1 VDDPLIVVRA
11 VHFAATLTLAGVTI
25 FNVFVARPALRL
37 PGGTELRS
45 LVERRLALIGW
56 SALALTLLSGAA
68 WFVLV
73 VQSISSDQ
81 PLAEV
86 LTDIG
91 SLRAVLLETDFGRD
105 WLARLLL
112 LVVLALLLAI
122 GTGRERDSR
131 GLFKIAILL
140 VAAGLAGTLAW
151 AGHGVGGAGIAGSV
165 HLAADF
171 LHLVAAATWVGGLL
185 PLALLLAAAQRALAR
200 EVAYAA
206 SLRFSVCGVAA
217 VGVIVLTG
225 AANTWF
231 LAGSI
236 HALISTDYGHLLLI
250 KIALFIVMLA
260 LATINRLWLTPGL
273 TGGKPAGDA
282 LRQLRRNTVIE
293 IAAGATVIAVV
304 AVLGI
309 TPPAVGD

>member
-1 VDDPLIVVRA
+1 
-11 VHFAATLTLAGVTI
+11 
-25 FNVFVARPALRL
+25 
-37 PGGTELRS
+37 
-45 LVERRLALIGW
+45 
-56 SALALTLLSGAA
+56 
-68 WFVLV
+68 LV

-122 GTGRERDSR
+122 GAGRERDSR
-131 GLFKIAILL
+131 GLFQIAILF
-140 VAAGLAGTLAW
+140 VAAGLGGTLAW

-185 PLALLLAAAQRALAR
+185 PLALLLAAAQRASAR

-282 LRQLRRNTVIE
+282 LRQLRRNVVIE

-304 AVLGI
+304 AVLGV
-309 TPPAVGD
+309 TPPAIGE